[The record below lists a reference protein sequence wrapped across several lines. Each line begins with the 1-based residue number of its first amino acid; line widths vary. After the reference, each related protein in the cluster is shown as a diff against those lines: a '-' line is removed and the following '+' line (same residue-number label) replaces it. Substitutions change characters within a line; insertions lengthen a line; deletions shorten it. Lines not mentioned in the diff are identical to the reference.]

1 MPILRPISSGI
12 RRETNGI
19 TLTCPKCGANI
30 IVSGLN
36 GNKPIRCGECSY
48 PLIKGSDLM
57 PLIKACEQIS
67 NSDIQR
73 VSIAAQILSRLSVSF
88 PEAAIAL
95 SRLVN
100 RMPSKT
106 ISEFE
111 RFNALLSAYAAGNS
125 QAQEMLD
132 DMCKS
137 DPKAFEVRTCKC
149 CGAKKYTSRMPNS
162 KVRCIY
168 CQSED

>member
-1 MPILRPISSGI
+1 MPILRPIGTGI
-12 RRETNGI
+12 KRETNCI
-19 TLTCPKCGANI
+19 TITCPKCGANI
-30 IVSGLN
+30 VVSGLM
-36 GNKPIRCGECSY
+36 GDKPIRCVECSY

-57 PLIKACEQIS
+57 PLIKACEQIDD
-67 NSDIQR
+67 SDMQR
-73 VSIAAQILSRLSVSF
+73 VSIAAHILSRFSASF

-111 RFNALLSAYAAGNS
+111 RFNALINAYAAGNF

-149 CGAKKYTSRMPNS
+149 CGAKKYTSRMPNT